1 MSTLNF
7 LINRSTLPLL
17 ACLLIWFAL
26 LGYRDLVDPDEGRYA
41 EISREMVASGNWIT
55 PRLNG
60 FKYFEKPPLQYWTTA
75 TIFTV
80 FGENNTTARLWV
92 AAIGFAG
99 ALWAGFV
106 GTRLYGRNAGYY
118 AFIITL
124 SGLLYFGN
132 AHYLTLDTTL
142 TVFVVLALGS
152 LVLAQHQRRQP
163 ATNRAWMLLGWAAL
177 AAAVLSKGLIGLV
190 LPIGAT
196 VFYSLWQRDWNL
208 WRHLHL
214 IKGAT
219 LFLLLTVPWFIA
231 VSTRND
237 EFAHFFFVREH
248 LQRYTTPVH
257 GHNGPIWYFPVVFL
271 LATAP
276 WLTTSIMSLVKP
288 SFGWRPRPRSGEF
301 NAERLLWVFV
311 VFVLFFFSF
320 SNSKL
325 PPYIL
330 PALPIVAILAGR
342 RIAAT
347 RSCLGDPWV
356 LLGLGSILAAM
367 GTVIPLSDNLQQYQP
382 YRPWLLAAGVSMLVG
397 SAALFAGKTRL
408 KTAMTT
414 AGLCSMLTFQFLL
427 WGYQSIVYL
436 RTAKPI
442 ANKILALDLSAQTP
456 VYLVGTHAPSLP
468 FYLRRLVTQ
477 VAYRGELAMG
487 IDAEPYKN
495 ISLPSVFAQQWQED
509 KQAVAVLSNRD
520 FEYFRQ
526 FGTPMTVLF
535 QGPRKTLVE
544 KPQNAAQ
551 NAIGKVDTRQ
561 KTARQ

>member
-17 ACLLIWFAL
+17 ACLLLWFAL
-26 LGYRDLVDPDEGRYA
+26 LGYRDLIDPDEGRYA

-55 PRLNG
+55 PHLNG

-163 ATNRAWMLLGWAAL
+163 ASNRAWMLLGWAAL

-190 LPIGAT
+190 LPAGAT

-219 LFLLLTVPWFIA
+219 LLLLLTVPWFIA

-311 VFVLFFFSF
+311 VFVLFFSPSATPSCRLIFSPHCRLWPF
-320 SNSKL
+320 SPAGAS
-325 PPYIL
+325 PP
-330 PALPIVAILAGR
+330 PAPAWAIPGY
-342 RIAAT
+342 
-347 RSCLGDPWV
+347 CWD
-356 LLGLGSILAAM
+356 
-367 GTVIPLSDNLQQYQP
+367 
-382 YRPWLLAAGVSMLVG
+382 
-397 SAALFAGKTRL
+397 SARYWPQWAQSFPFR
-408 KTAMTT
+408 TT
-414 AGLCSMLTFQFLL
+414 CGNTSRTDRGCWPPASRCWWAVPPCSP
-427 WGYQSIVYL
+427 
-436 RTAKPI
+436 AKH
-442 ANKILALDLSAQTP
+442 
-456 VYLVGTHAPSLP
+456 G
-468 FYLRRLVTQ
+468 
-477 VAYRGELAMG
+477 
-487 IDAEPYKN
+487 
-495 ISLPSVFAQQWQED
+495 
-509 KQAVAVLSNRD
+509 
-520 FEYFRQ
+520 
-526 FGTPMTVLF
+526 
-535 QGPRKTLVE
+535 
-544 KPQNAAQ
+544 
-551 NAIGKVDTRQ
+551 
-561 KTARQ
+561 